1 MKVKINI
8 PTSLD
13 EIPLK
18 RYQDFLK
25 VQSTSTDEEFV
36 AQKMIEIF
44 CGVELKNVVKIK
56 VTDLNDLIQHFT
68 KLFSEK
74 PKLKQTFVMGNYEFG
89 FIPNLE
95 DITFGEYVDLDAHV
109 QNWSSY
115 HKAMAVLYRPIK
127 TRTKNGYEII
137 DYEPNVA
144 FQDLMQ
150 YAPLSVAISASLF
163 FWNLEKEL
171 LVATMSYLQR
181 ETKKNKITSATLPNA
196 DNSTKLG
203 GGMEAYM
210 QSLKEMLQSLT
221 KSLDYDLLNVL
232 PISPLKNKRTKSNT
246 TNLENNIDNDG
257 VLQLIN

>member
-44 CGVELKNVVKIK
+44 CGVELKDVVKIK

-74 PKLKQTFVMGNYEFG
+74 PKLKQTFVLGNYEFG

-127 TRTKNGYEII
+127 IRTKNGYEII

-163 FWNLEKEL
+163 FLEFRKRIVSSYNEL
-171 LVATMSYLQR
+171 FTTRDEEEQNNFSDFTERGQFNKTWGWYGSIYAIAKGDATKFDEVTRLR
-181 ETKKNKITSATLPNA
+181 
-196 DNSTKLG
+196 
-203 GGMEAYM
+203 
-210 QSLKEMLQSLT
+210 LT
-221 KSLDYDLLNVL
+221 KCLTYLTFEKQ
-232 PISPLKNKRTKSNT
+232 KNQIEHNELRKQYR
-246 TNLENNIDNDG
+246 
-257 VLQLIN
+257 Q